1 MLSAYFLKM
10 GSWFYYSFS
19 CLNVD
24 DFITYKFIFIVMAQ
38 TKEILKKIKKI
49 ILKVAD
55 GYGVEI
61 DRIILF
67 GSRARGDFEE
77 HSDWDLLVVVKGH
90 MNVKRKRELW
100 YEIYRRINLPLD
112 LLIVSYDDF
121 ERYRESVG
129 FIYRYAIAEG
139 RII

>member
-1 MLSAYFLKM
+1 
-10 GSWFYYSFS
+10 
-19 CLNVD
+19 
-24 DFITYKFIFIVMAQ
+24 MAQ

>member
-1 MLSAYFLKM
+1 M

-55 GYGVEI
+55 EYGVEI

-121 ERYRESVG
+121 ERNRESVG